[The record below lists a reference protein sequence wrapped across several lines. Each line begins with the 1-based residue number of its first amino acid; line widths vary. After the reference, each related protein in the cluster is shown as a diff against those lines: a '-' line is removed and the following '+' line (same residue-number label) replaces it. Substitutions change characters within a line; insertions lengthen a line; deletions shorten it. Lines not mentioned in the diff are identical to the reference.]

1 VPGDKKHVMY
11 VWFDALVN
19 YISCLGWPEHKN
31 KFKDFWPGIQIAGK
45 DNLRH
50 QASMWQTMLFSAGLP
65 RSKQI
70 FIHGFITANGQKMSK
85 SLGNVVNPIELAE
98 KYSADALRYYLLRE
112 ISPSEDGDFT
122 LEKFEQRYN
131 ADLAGG
137 LGNLVSRVITMA
149 SKRDLYL
156 KAFNFKN
163 IGLRKKIKNAEIKID
178 KNLKY
183 FKYNEAIKEIWELI
197 SWCDKYINENKPW
210 EEKKGSEKIILNLLF
225 VLENISRLLSPFLQT
240 LHKGLKIC

>member
-1 VPGDKKHVMY
+1 
-11 VWFDALVN
+11 
-19 YISCLGWPEHKN
+19 
-31 KFKDFWPGIQIAGK
+31 
-45 DNLRH
+45 
-50 QASMWQTMLFSAGLP
+50 
-65 RSKQI
+65 
-70 FIHGFITANGQKMSK
+70 
-85 SLGNVVNPIELAE
+85 
-98 KYSADALRYYLLRE
+98 LRE

-225 VLENISRLLSPFLQT
+225 VLENISRLLSPFLPDSSQRIKNM
-240 LHKGLKIC
+240 LRDKQRVNLFPRL